1 MFRDKLLYYLANYT
15 FQHNFEKEIAKLIKD
30 KKKIVIFDV
39 GCYRGA
45 FTKNIFNLIR
55 KSKCKFYLFDINKK
69 VKKYISNLTR
79 FKNINYNEIALSNKN
94 GVANYNYNS
103 FFESAGSSLSNIV
116 KNDNRWN
123 FSRKLILKALFFKT
137 DSFIKYQVR
146 TITLDSFVKK
156 NKIRSIDI
164 LKIDIEGSEYELFK
178 GAKNALKTN
187 KIKIILVE
195 IIDKK
200 KYHKIKEKKI
210 LDMLKKRNFVLI
222 KKAKILSIS
231 MFSNIKGGDYL
242 FINSKHLKS

>member
-1 MFRDKLLYYLANYT
+1 MTLIEHGLDSKIVDLL
-15 FQHNFEKEIAKLIKD
+15 EKEKKLI
-30 KKKIVIFDV
+30 VFDV
-39 GCYRGA
+39 GCYKGV
-45 FTKNIFNLIR
+45 FTEKIQELIG
-55 KSKCKFYLFDINKK
+55 KKKIKFYLFDVNKN
-69 VKKYISNLTR
+69 VKKYIINLLK
-79 FKNINYNEIALSNKN
+79 FKNIYYNEIALHNKN
-94 GVANYNYNS
+94 GKAAYHFNGS
-103 FFESAGSSLSNIV
+103 FECSGSSLSTMIKDDAYWV
-116 KNDNRWN
+116 L
-123 FSRKLILKALFFKT
+123 SRKIILKMLFLSTEDFT
-137 DSFIKYQVR
+137 KYTVP

-200 KYHKIKEKKI
+200 KYHNIKEKKI